1 MPAHRLTLG
10 LSLVAW
16 LAINTQ
22 AAEITHSQHR
32 DSGQQTTTVDSSEQ
46 RRLQWDLSEHEW
58 QRYQTLMQG
67 IRGSISPSTI
77 SPLEVLGTHA
87 RNDKERRH
95 YAKRWA
101 KLMHDDVDRILK
113 FQAAYQT
120 AWTDLYGVQPL
131 VDISQLKRKPKPSL
145 SIHNGDRITVFIKPK
160 DCTTCQL
167 VVHKAAEQILKA
179 GATLDVYFVTTQPGK
194 DDQLIT
200 HWAQTAGIKPADVKA
215 RRITLNHESG
225 ELMQMTG
232 QVVTRFP
239 LIFKIKPNSIEPIPV
254 SRFQ

>member
-1 MPAHRLTLG
+1 M
-10 LSLVAW
+10 S
-16 LAINTQ
+16 NTQ
-22 AAEITHSQHR
+22 ATEITHSQQHN
-32 DSGQQTTTVDSSEQ
+32 SGQQATTVDASKQ
-46 RRLQWDLSEHEW
+46 RRLQWDMSENEW

-101 KLMHDDVDRILK
+101 KLMHDDVESILK
-113 FQAAYQT
+113 FQAAYQA
-120 AWTDLYGVQPL
+120 AWTELYGVQPL
-131 VDISQLKRKPKPSL
+131 VDISQLKRKPRPSL

-167 VVHKAAEQILKA
+167 VVHNTAEQTLKA
-179 GATLDVYFVTTQPGK
+179 GATLDIYFVTTQPGK

-200 HWAQTAGIKPADVKA
+200 LWAQAAGIKPADVKA
-215 RRITLNHESG
+215 QRITLNHESG
-225 ELMQMTG
+225 ELMQITG

-239 LIFKIKPNSIEPIPV
+239 LIYKINQNSIEPIPV

>member
-1 MPAHRLTLG
+1 MSVQQIIVWLG
-10 LSLVAW
+10 LAVGFATHS
-16 LAINTQ
+16 Q

-32 DSGQQTTTVDSSEQ
+32 NSAQQVTTVDQSEQ
-46 RRLQWDLSEHEW
+46 RRLQWALSKEEW
-58 QRYQTLMQG
+58 QRYEKLMQG

-87 RNDKERRH
+87 RDDKERRH
-95 YAKRWA
+95 YARRWA

-113 FQAAYQT
+113 FQAAYQA
-120 AWTDLYGVQPL
+120 AWTELYGVQPL
-131 VDISQLKRKPKPSL
+131 VDISQLKRNPKTTPPFQK
-145 SIHNGDRITVFIKPK
+145 GDRIAVFIKPK
-160 DCTTCQL
+160 DCSTCQL
-167 VVHKAAEQILKA
+167 VVHNAADQTLKA

-200 HWAQTAGIKPADVKA
+200 HWAQAAGIKPADVKA
-215 RRITLNHESG
+215 RRVTLNHESG

-239 LIFKIKPNSIEPIPV
+239 LVLNITPKSIKPIPV
-254 SRFQ
+254 SHFQ